1 MDEGLLFLFIG
12 FALVWIILF
21 AYMFVLNMRARRIAK
36 ETMNLREYLDKQDGG
51 TNKEGEQ

>member
-12 FALVWIILF
+12 FALVWVILF
-21 AYMFVLNMRARRIAK
+21 AYMFVLNMRARRISR

-51 TNKEGEQ
+51 TNKEGEE